1 LSGPSVSHQKQH
13 AIEIMT
19 ERMTMAD
26 NIVAM
31 IMSLTRGFMV
41 VDGVGRVYAETET
54 EIEMGKTY
62 NCLSKMRLMLD
73 GVASQVTVTIVRSLR
88 SHVQGLYYVISILC
102 GRAGQRRPQCKHYD
116 QLHRRTRSLFKGCS
130 SRLFASPGQQFHSS
144 FNLTASKSQSEIHAN
159 ATWHR
164 R

>member
-1 LSGPSVSHQKQH
+1 
-13 AIEIMT
+13 
-19 ERMTMAD
+19 MAD

-31 IMSLTRGFMV
+31 IMSLTRGFM

-88 SHVQGLYYVISILC
+88 SHVQGCIM
-102 GRAGQRRPQCKHYD
+102 
-116 QLHRRTRSLFKGCS
+116 
-130 SRLFASPGQQFHSS
+130 
-144 FNLTASKSQSEIHAN
+144 
-159 ATWHR
+159 
-164 R
+164 